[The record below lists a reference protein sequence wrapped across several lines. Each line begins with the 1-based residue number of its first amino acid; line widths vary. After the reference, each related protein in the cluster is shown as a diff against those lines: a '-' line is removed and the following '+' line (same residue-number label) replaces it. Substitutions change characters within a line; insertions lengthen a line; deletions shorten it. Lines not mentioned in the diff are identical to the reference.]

1 MSFPIY
7 EVGDRVIL
15 RADLCLNEEYTN
27 EGIRPPGDRGAVYLM
42 PSRESLSFAGEEL
55 TISFVDETDDLVY
68 YTCEETGGGNNMFDG
83 VWYVAGMFTGLA
95 NPMVEISSDT
105 LDEIL
110 VL

>member
-15 RADLCLNEEYTN
+15 RSDLHRNGEYTN
-27 EGIRPPGDRGAVYLM
+27 EGIRSPGDIGAPYLM
-42 PSRESLSFAGEEL
+42 PSRDSLSFAGEEL

-68 YTCEETGGGNNMFDG
+68 YTCEETGGGSDVSSG
-83 VWYVAGMFTGLA
+83 VWYVAGMFTGPA